1 MLHSSYNRAP
11 RRKLIPNLF
20 SNILQVIA
28 DADHP
33 LTEPEIMEAVSDRL
47 DRSDEELKRQITV
60 SLQDALIYGYLRVKN
75 YRYSIVPSRL
85 DPDDHPQHP
94 ESPEHHDP
102 SSSIAAT
109 AEHHRAQDRISS
121 GTSGQDRD
129 REQNHQS
136 TSINHQEEL
145 MSRPA
150 EGTIKRVT
158 LEPEKQTN

>member
-33 LTEPEIMEAVSDRL
+33 LTEPEIMEAVADRL

-60 SLQDALIYGYLRVKN
+60 SLHDALIYGYLRVKN

-85 DPDDHPQHP
+85 DPDEHPDHN
-94 ESPEHHDP
+94 EP
-102 SSSIAAT
+102 SSSITAAP
-109 AEHHRAQDRISS
+109 EHNRVQERISS
-121 GTSGQDRD
+121 QTSAAMDDRQDRD
-129 REQNHQS
+129 
-136 TSINHQEEL
+136 EEL
-145 MSRPA
+145 TPKSA
-150 EGTIKRVT
+150 QALKRVNA
-158 LEPEKQTN
+158 EPQEQTN

>member
-33 LTEPEIMEAVSDRL
+33 LTEPEIIEAVADRL

-60 SLQDALIYGYLRVKN
+60 SLHDALIYGYLRVKN

-85 DPDDHPQHP
+85 DPDDHTHQQPV
-94 ESPEHHDP
+94 HHEP
-102 SSSIAAT
+102 SSSITAT
-109 AEHHRAQDRISS
+109 AEHRRVQDRISS
-121 GTSGQDRD
+121 GTSPSPSPSQDRD
-129 REQNHQS
+129 REGPTPTKSPQ
-136 TSINHQEEL
+136 
-145 MSRPA
+145 A
-150 EGTIKRVT
+150 VKKVT
-158 LEPEKQTN
+158 AEPENQTN

>member
-33 LTEPEIMEAVSDRL
+33 LTEPEIIEAVADRL

-60 SLQDALIYGYLRVKN
+60 SLHDALIYGYLRVKN

-85 DPDDHPQHP
+85 DPDDHPHHHP
-94 ESPEHHDP
+94 EP

-109 AEHHRAQDRISS
+109 AEHHRVQDRISS
-121 GTSGQDRD
+121 GTSAAIAMDPDRD
-129 REQNHQS
+129 RD
-136 TSINHQEEL
+136 QE
-145 MSRPA
+145 PTPKA
-150 EGTIKRVT
+150 AQAVKKVT
-158 LEPEKQTN
+158 AEPEKQTN